1 MEYDLSLSNDIGYEI
16 NQVEKA
22 LVEKVVSENQLLSK
36 IALVKL
42 SDYKYRVIWVISH
55 LNSDSYSKLII
66 ERDFIETYTNLNDNG
81 FIENYNS
88 INTNSYDH
96 WLEKCKIYDN
106 SDSGKNDI
114 NYCREII
121 INIKNCKSLVNDINE
136 NVLINN

>member
-1 MEYDLSLSNDIGYEI
+1 MIRATYNFANNSKVSRSFIPMEYIDQDIMEYDLSLSNDIGYEI

-66 ERDFIETYTNLNDNG
+66 ERED
-81 FIENYNS
+81 
-88 INTNSYDH
+88 
-96 WLEKCKIYDN
+96 
-106 SDSGKNDI
+106 
-114 NYCREII
+114 R
-121 INIKNCKSLVNDINE
+121 KSV
-136 NVLINN
+136 V